1 MGIVINEK
9 GNNYKGKEK
18 GIISKF
24 EFRESFVSP
33 VKILHIE
40 WALL

>member
-18 GIISKF
+18 GIKVVSKNLQ
-24 EFRESFVSP
+24 S
-33 VKILHIE
+33 K
-40 WALL
+40 